1 MRHNYYHAR
10 VTNLDDIVRFT
21 DTRYTLQFLPDRV
34 STRVSSVT
42 NVSDGWIAVIVYLG
56 RDRFIE
62 AGKAFVPFDDIQ
74 TRGDRSVLHGVL
86 HGVRG

>member
-1 MRHNYYHAR
+1 MRHNCYHAR

-42 NVSDGWIAVIVYLG
+42 NIFDGWIAVIVYLG

-74 TRGDRSVLHGVL
+74 TRGDRSVLHGV
-86 HGVRG
+86 RG